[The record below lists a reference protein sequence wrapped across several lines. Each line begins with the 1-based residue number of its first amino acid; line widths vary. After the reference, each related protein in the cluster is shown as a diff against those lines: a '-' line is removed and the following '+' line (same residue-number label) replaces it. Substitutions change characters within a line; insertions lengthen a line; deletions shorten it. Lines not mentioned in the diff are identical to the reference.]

1 MILTLFTLP
10 WPSSDVIPRSV
21 YLVLLLFKTV
31 PNLPGSGNRCQF
43 AKITLPIMSFF
54 FFFSTSF
61 LTVSKSFGSKIALYS
76 LSKLLQSLAIQVVF
90 DLFSMQS
97 SNFHYTL

>member
-21 YLVLLLFKTV
+21 YLLLLLFKTV

-54 FFFSTSF
+54 FLSQQLSDSF
-61 LTVSKSFGSKIALYS
+61 QIIW
-76 LSKLLQSLAIQVVF
+76 Q
-90 DLFSMQS
+90 
-97 SNFHYTL
+97 